1 MNNSSLGYRLKT
13 ATLSKCENYRD
24 VILSETQRSG
34 VKSKDLRTY
43 GYVCGQIGEKIL
55 RLAPLAQDDMALG
68 LSYFNFRLSKVDS
81 LNCCFYRKCSKNAGD
96 CHAGVRT
103 GSQ

>member
-1 MNNSSLGYRLKT
+1 MRYKICRSINCCLGYRLKT

-43 GYVCGQIGEKIL
+43 GYVCDQIGAKIL
-55 RLAPLAQDDMALG
+55 RLAPLAQDDMALR
-68 LSYFNFRLSKVDS
+68 LCYFNFRLSKVDS
-81 LNCCFYRKCSKNAGD
+81 LNA
-96 CHAGVRT
+96 V
-103 GSQ
+103 